1 MLHFQC
7 FSFPAVNEKNDIAAA
22 SEYLTKFAKL
32 IRLVLENS
40 RSEHISLSA
49 ELAALQ
55 LYIQM
60 EAMRFKEKLSYDLV
74 IEDNVEATYIEIP
87 PLLLQPYV
95 ENAIWH
101 GLMPKEDGGHIM
113 IRVGMRKNEI
123 LEINITDN
131 GIGRVAA
138 ALNNKTAGR
147 NRSYGMK
154 ATSERI
160 TLINQVYKTG
170 ANVYIHDL
178 MDEKG
183 IAAGTQVTLQIPV

>member
-1 MLHFQC
+1 
-7 FSFPAVNEKNDIAAA
+7 
-22 SEYLTKFAKL
+22 
-32 IRLVLENS
+32 VLENS
-40 RSEHISLSA
+40 RNDHITLSS

-74 IEDNVEATYIEIP
+74 IEDNVEQTYIEIP

-101 GLMPKEDGGHIM
+101 GLMPKEDGGHIK
-113 IRVGMRKNEI
+113 INVGMLKNEI

-131 GIGRVAA
+131 GIGRAA
-138 ALNNKTAGR
+138 AAANNKMAGKH
-147 NRSYGMK
+147 RSYGMK
-154 ATSERI
+154 ATTERI

-170 ANVYIHDL
+170 ASVFVHDL
-178 MDEKG
+178 IDDKG
-183 IAAGTQVTLQIPV
+183 QAAGTQVTLQIPV